1 MSEDVKAYLIVM
13 GAFIVSIVSF
23 LSDLLDKDIPFTA
36 KHTIHLLKAGF
47 FGAGLGI
54 VAFYGSDI
62 LLSHFLAKDIFLGE
76 MVRVG
81 ITSLVAGL
89 SPYIFTIMVKK
100 AKKELDNV

>member
-62 LLSHFLAKDIFLGE
+62 VLSHFLAKDIFLGE

-89 SPYIFTIMVKK
+89 SPYIFTIIVKK

>member
-1 MSEDVKAYLIVM
+1 MNEDIKAYLIVI

-36 KHTIHLLKAGF
+36 KHTVHLLKAGF

-54 VAFYGSDI
+54 VAFYGSDLI
-62 LLSHFLAKDIFLGE
+62 LSHFLSKEVFLGE

-81 ITSLVAGL
+81 ITSLVAGM
-89 SPYIFTIMVKK
+89 SPYIFAIVVKR
-100 AKKELDNV
+100 AKKEVDNV

>member
-23 LSDLLDKDIPFTA
+23 LSDLLDKDVPFTA

-89 SPYIFTIMVKK
+89 SPYIFTIMVKR
-100 AKKELDNV
+100 ARKEVDNV

>member
-62 LLSHFLAKDIFLGE
+62 VLSHFLAKDIFLGE

-89 SPYIFTIMVKK
+89 SPYIFTIIVKK
-100 AKKELDNV
+100 AKKEVDNV

>member
-1 MSEDVKAYLIVM
+1 MSEDVKAYLIVI

-100 AKKELDNV
+100 VKKELDNV

>member
-1 MSEDVKAYLIVM
+1 MSEDVKAYLIIM

-62 LLSHFLAKDIFLGE
+62 ILSHFLAKDIFLGE

-100 AKKELDNV
+100 VKKEIDNV

>member
-1 MSEDVKAYLIVM
+1 MSEDVKAYLIIM

-62 LLSHFLAKDIFLGE
+62 ILSHFLAKDIFLGE

-89 SPYIFTIMVKK
+89 SPYIFTIIVKR
-100 AKKELDNV
+100 AKKEVDNV

>member
-1 MSEDVKAYLIVM
+1 MSEDVKAFLIII

-62 LLSHFLAKDIFLGE
+62 VLSHFLAKDIFLGE

-89 SPYIFTIMVKK
+89 SPYIFTIIVKK
-100 AKKELDNV
+100 AKKEIDNV

>member
-1 MSEDVKAYLIVM
+1 MNEDIKAYLIAI

-54 VAFYGSDI
+54 IAFYGSDI
-62 LLSHFLAKDIFLGE
+62 LLSHFLSKEVFLGE

-89 SPYIFTIMVKK
+89 SPYIFTIIVKR
-100 AKKELDNV
+100 AKKEVDNV

>member
-62 LLSHFLAKDIFLGE
+62 VLSHFLAKDIFLGE

-100 AKKELDNV
+100 LKKEVDNV

>member
-1 MSEDVKAYLIVM
+1 MSEDVKAYLIIM

-62 LLSHFLAKDIFLGE
+62 ILSHFLAKDIFLGE

-89 SPYIFTIMVKK
+89 SPYIFTIIVKK
-100 AKKELDNV
+100 AKKEVDNV

>member
-1 MSEDVKAYLIVM
+1 MSEDVKAYLIVI
-13 GAFIVSIVSF
+13 GAFIVSVVSF
-23 LSDLLDKDIPFTA
+23 LSDLLDKDIQFTA
-36 KHTIHLLKAGF
+36 KHTINLLKAGF

-62 LLSHFLAKDIFLGE
+62 VLSHFLAKDIFLGE

-100 AKKELDNV
+100 AKKEVDNV

>member
-23 LSDLLDKDIPFTA
+23 LSDLLDKDIPFTT

-62 LLSHFLAKDIFLGE
+62 VLSHFLAKDIFLGE

-89 SPYIFTIMVKK
+89 SSYIFTIMVKK
-100 AKKELDNV
+100 AKKEVDNV

>member
-1 MSEDVKAYLIVM
+1 MSEDVKAYLIIM

-62 LLSHFLAKDIFLGE
+62 ILSHFLAKDIFLGE

-89 SPYIFTIMVKK
+89 SPYIFTIIVKK

>member
-47 FGAGLGI
+47 L
-54 VAFYGSDI
+54 
-62 LLSHFLAKDIFLGE
+62 E
-76 MVRVG
+76 
-81 ITSLVAGL
+81 LV
-89 SPYIFTIMVKK
+89 
-100 AKKELDNV
+100 

>member
-1 MSEDVKAYLIVM
+1 MSEDVKAYLIVI

-62 LLSHFLAKDIFLGE
+62 VLSLFLAKDIFIGE

-89 SPYIFTIMVKK
+89 SPYIFTIIVKR
-100 AKKELDNV
+100 AKKEVDNV

>member
-1 MSEDVKAYLIVM
+1 MSEDVKAILIVI

-62 LLSHFLAKDIFLGE
+62 VLSHFLAKDIFLGE

-100 AKKELDNV
+100 AKKEVDNV

>member
-100 AKKELDNV
+100 AKKVVDNV

>member
-23 LSDLLDKDIPFTA
+23 LSDLMDKNIPFTA

-54 VAFYGSDI
+54 VAFYGSDMV
-62 LLSHFLAKDIFLGE
+62 LSHFLAKDIFLGE

-100 AKKELDNV
+100 AKKEVDNV

>member
-62 LLSHFLAKDIFLGE
+62 VLSHFLAKDIFLGE

-89 SPYIFTIMVKK
+89 SPYIFTIIVKK
-100 AKKELDNV
+100 ARKELDNV

>member
-1 MSEDVKAYLIVM
+1 MSEDVKAYLIVI

-54 VAFYGSDI
+54 IAFYGSDMV
-62 LLSHFLAKDIFLGE
+62 LSHFLAKDIFLGE

-89 SPYIFTIMVKK
+89 RHSGGWG
-100 AKKELDNV
+100 E

>member
-23 LSDLLDKDIPFTA
+23 LSDLLDKDIRFTA

-62 LLSHFLAKDIFLGE
+62 VLSHFLAKDIFLGE

-100 AKKELDNV
+100 VKKEVDNV

>member
-1 MSEDVKAYLIVM
+1 MSEDVKAYLIIM

-62 LLSHFLAKDIFLGE
+62 VLSHFLAKDIFLGE

-89 SPYIFTIMVKK
+89 SPYIFTIIVKK
-100 AKKELDNV
+100 AKKEIDNV

>member
-23 LSDLLDKDIPFTA
+23 LSDLLDKDVPFTA
-36 KHTIHLLKAGF
+36 RHTIHLLKAGF

-62 LLSHFLAKDIFLGE
+62 ILSHFLAKDIFLGE

-89 SPYIFTIMVKK
+89 SPYIFTIIVKK
-100 AKKELDNV
+100 AKKEVDNV

>member
-1 MSEDVKAYLIVM
+1 MSEDVKAYLIVI

-23 LSDLLDKDIPFTA
+23 LSDLLDKDIQFTA
-36 KHTIHLLKAGF
+36 KYTIHLLKAGF

-89 SPYIFTIMVKK
+89 SPYIFTIIVKR
-100 AKKELDNV
+100 AKKEIDNV

>member
-54 VAFYGSDI
+54 VAFYGSDMV
-62 LLSHFLAKDIFLGE
+62 LSHFLAKDIFLGE

-89 SPYIFTIMVKK
+89 SPYIFTIIVKK
-100 AKKELDNV
+100 VKKEVDDV

>member
-62 LLSHFLAKDIFLGE
+62 VLSHFLAKDIFLGE

-100 AKKELDNV
+100 VKKELDNV

>member
-1 MSEDVKAYLIVM
+1 MSEDVKAYLIIM

-62 LLSHFLAKDIFLGE
+62 VLSHFLAKDIFLGE

-89 SPYIFTIMVKK
+89 SPYIFTIIVKR
-100 AKKELDNV
+100 AKKEVDNV

>member
-1 MSEDVKAYLIVM
+1 MGEDVKAYLIVM

-62 LLSHFLAKDIFLGE
+62 LLSHFLAKDVFLGE

-89 SPYIFTIMVKK
+89 SPYIFTIIVKK
-100 AKKELDNV
+100 AKKEVDNV

>member
-62 LLSHFLAKDIFLGE
+62 ILSNFLAKDIFLGE

-89 SPYIFTIMVKK
+89 SPYIFTIIVKK
-100 AKKELDNV
+100 AKKEVDNV

>member
-1 MSEDVKAYLIVM
+1 MSEDVKAYLIVI

-23 LSDLLDKDIPFTA
+23 LSDLLDKDIQFTA
-36 KHTIHLLKAGF
+36 KYTIHLLKAGF

-89 SPYIFTIMVKK
+89 SPYIFTIMIKR
-100 AKKELDNV
+100 AKKEVDNV

>member
-1 MSEDVKAYLIVM
+1 MSEDVKAYLIAI

-23 LSDLLDKDIPFTA
+23 LSDLLDKDISFTA

-62 LLSHFLAKDIFLGE
+62 VLSHFLEKDIFLGE

-89 SPYIFTIMVKK
+89 SPYIFTIIVKK
-100 AKKELDNV
+100 AKKEVDNV

>member
-1 MSEDVKAYLIVM
+1 MSEDVKAYLIIM

-62 LLSHFLAKDIFLGE
+62 VLSHFLAKDIFLGE

-89 SPYIFTIMVKK
+89 SPYIFTIIVKK
-100 AKKELDNV
+100 AKKEVDNV

>member
-23 LSDLLDKDIPFTA
+23 LSDLMDKDIPFTA

-62 LLSHFLAKDIFLGE
+62 VLSHFLAKDIFLGE

-89 SPYIFTIMVKK
+89 SPYIFTIIVKR
-100 AKKELDNV
+100 ANKEVENV

>member
-36 KHTIHLLKAGF
+36 KYTIHLLKAGF

-89 SPYIFTIMVKK
+89 SPYIFTIMVKR
-100 AKKELDNV
+100 ARKEVDNV

>member
-62 LLSHFLAKDIFLGE
+62 VLSHFLAKDIFLGE

-100 AKKELDNV
+100 AKKEVDNV